1 MSSAE
6 NEYAIGALARETGVK
21 VPTIRF
27 YESIGLMPKPQ
38 RTAGNRRLYGDDAL
52 RRLKFVR
59 HARELGF
66 EVSAIRELLGL
77 ADDPHR
83 QCAQVDAIAREHLK
97 DIDSRI
103 ERLQA
108 LRSEMGRMIAECGH
122 GKVADCR
129 ILEVLGNHDFCVHH
143 AH

>member
-1 MSSAE
+1 MTARE
-6 NEYAIGALARETGVK
+6 TEYAIGALARETGVK

-27 YESIGLMPKPQ
+27 YESIGLMPKPK
-38 RTAGNRRLYGDDAL
+38 RSSGNRRVYGDDAL

-66 EVSAIRELLGL
+66 DVAAIRNLLAL

-83 QCAQVDAIAREHLK
+83 SCAEVDGIARAHLK

-103 ERLQA
+103 SRLES
-108 LRSEMGRMIAECGH
+108 LRSEMRRMIDQCGH
-122 GKVADCR
+122 GRTADCR
-129 ILEVLGNHDFCVHH
+129 ILEVLGNHDFRTHH

>member
-1 MSSAE
+1 MPSVE
-6 NEYAIGALARETGVK
+6 KEYAIGALARETGVK

-27 YESIGLMPKPQ
+27 YESIGLMPQPK
-38 RTAGNRRLYGDDAL
+38 RTAANRRLYGEDAL

-66 EVSAIRELLGL
+66 DVQQIRNLLGL
-77 ADDPHR
+77 ADDLQRP
-83 QCAQVDAIAREHLK
+83 CAEVDAIARLHLK

-103 ERLQA
+103 KRLKA
-108 LRSEMGRMIAECGH
+108 LRSEMSRMIDECGH